1 MLQKFVNFD
10 VASFVY
16 TTTRFAELRSS
27 LVLRNPITGIFGC
40 YTRAA
45 IGNATAAPPR
55 SVMNSRRFMSAPG
68 SRHGIVSAQTGAL
81 EGTWT
86 DFVQLLRKAGSMSAL
101 GRTYAVRKG
110 MSALPPKADI
120 CAPSAMSAAA
130 MPRWPAGQ
138 ARKRCI
144 EAIKGSQAAT

>member
-101 GRTYAVRKG
+101 G
-110 MSALPPKADI
+110 
-120 CAPSAMSAAA
+120 
-130 MPRWPAGQ
+130 Q
-138 ARKRCI
+138 
-144 EAIKGSQAAT
+144 